1 MDEIKQYWNRAL
13 KILEEES
20 SSPVSFETW
29 ILPIVPTKLK
39 KTLYIKK

>member
-29 ILPIVPTKLK
+29 ILPIVPYKIEENS
-39 KTLYIKK
+39 LY